1 MFSKLFN
8 STSLL
13 EKGLDATW
21 KRNEVINNNIANVN
35 TPGFKSSKV
44 EFESVFKEVLEGGG
58 FKAKRTREGHL
69 YTGSPNL
76 EEIKPNVILNEG
88 SSMRLDGNNVD
99 IDYES
104 AELAKNT
111 IYYNTLVLKLN
122 SEFSRMKKAIQE
134 GK

>member
-8 STSLL
+8 STSMI

-21 KRNEVINNNIANVN
+21 KRNEVINNNIANVS

-44 EFESVFKEVLEGGG
+44 EFESVFREVLEGSG

-69 YTGSPNL
+69 YKGTPDLDNISA
-76 EEIKPNVILNEG
+76 NVVKNEK

-99 IDYES
+99 IDYEN

-122 SEFSRMKKAIQE
+122 SEFSRIKMAIRE

>member
-8 STSLL
+8 STSMI

-21 KRNEVINNNIANVN
+21 KRNEVITNNIANVS

-44 EFESVFKEVLEGGG
+44 EFESVFKEALSGSG

-69 YTGSPNL
+69 YTGTPDINDISA
-76 EEIKPNVILNEG
+76 NVSQNDN

-99 IDYES
+99 IDFEN

-111 IYYNTLVLKLN
+111 IYYNTLTLKLN
-122 SEFSRMKKAIQE
+122 SEFSRIKMAIRE